1 VVLLQLLSISFAMRF
16 LFLLFFLS
24 FGLLAVAQTEHK
36 QDVKNFQAEL
46 NAEYKDPKKSPLD
59 AKSRKKFKKHD
70 FFPIDSV
77 YRVIATLKI
86 TENTPF
92 FKMPTTGDRLPQYRK
107 YGNIVFTLKGNSY
120 TLPVYQSYDL
130 MRLPAYKDYLFLPFT
145 DLTNGSS
152 SYEGGR
158 YLELRLP
165 KTGNTIVVDF
175 NKAYNPYCAYNLTY
189 SCPIVPAENHLDL
202 PIESGVRYLKKKN

>member
-1 VVLLQLLSISFAMRF
+1 MRLTSLLI
-16 LFLLFFLS
+16 LLFFS
-24 FGLLAVAQTEHK
+24 LLASAQTKHM
-36 QDVKNFQAEL
+36 QDVKNFQDEL
-46 NAEYKDPKKSPLD
+46 NAEYKDSKKSPLD

-70 FFPIDSV
+70 FFPVDSV
-77 YRVIATLKI
+77 YRVTASLNI

-107 YGNIVFTLKGNSY
+107 YGDLVFILKGNNY

-145 DLTNGSS
+145 DLTNGNS

-158 YLELRLP
+158 YIELRLP
-165 KTGNTIVVDF
+165 KTGNSVVVDF
-175 NKAYNPYCAYNLTY
+175 NKAYNPYCAYNLMY
-189 SCPIVPAENHLDL
+189 ECPIVPAENHLDL
-202 PIESGVRYLKKKN
+202 PIESGVRYLKKKK